1 MAPEDK
7 KQENEQFVRRLID
20 LLEKGEIQPHELK
33 AWESLEKKEK
43 EILEKVRTI
52 TKENQRKNRIY
63 LFAGAAI
70 FFVISVI
77 SGYLYLS
84 YIPKSESYSI
94 LPGNVKELDMK
105 FGKMWI
111 NSSSTINVNDS
122 IITLREGEIYIK
134 KDRAKDAIIVNTPI
148 DRVQVV
154 SGNAN
159 IVYRKLYQRIT
170 SLGETNVYH
179 KGMDTVKLA
188 YGKELRSDSTSYT
201 IQTIRSTEYVGAFK
215 MGKIAFENES
225 LPFVL
230 EQLGAFYGIKIN
242 YTIIPNVLV
251 SFIAERTHNP
261 EPVIRQLLPQP
272 WTLEKKGENEY
283 FISPDQVTKSLKK

>member
-283 FISPDQVTKSLKK
+283 FISPGQVTKSLKK

>member
-1 MAPEDK
+1 MTPEGK

-43 EILEKVRTI
+43 EILEKVRRI

-70 FFVISVI
+70 FLAISVI

-111 NSSSTINVNDS
+111 NSSSKISVSDS
-122 IITLREGEIYIK
+122 LITLSEGEIYLK
-134 KDRAKDAIIVNTPI
+134 KDRAKEALIVNTPI

-159 IVYRKLYQRIT
+159 IVYRKIFQRIT
-170 SLGETNVYH
+170 SLGETKVYH
-179 KGMDTVKLA
+179 QGSDTVNLA
-188 YGKELRSDSTSYT
+188 YGNELRSDSTTYT
-201 IQTIRSTEYVGAFK
+201 IRTIRSTEFVGAFSF
-215 MGKIAFENES
+215 GKIAFENES

-283 FISPDQVTKSLKK
+283 FISHTPVTENLK